1 MCADGK
7 QAFQLPRTA
16 EEIYADAER
25 MRKEREER
33 KDTEGRDEIPK
44 KDSSK

>member
-7 QAFQLPRTA
+7 QSFQPPRTA

-25 MRKEREER
+25 LKKEREEGG
-33 KDTEGRDEIPK
+33 KG
-44 KDSSK
+44 